1 MKEIFSEGGL
11 LDKSLPGFEFREG
24 QLKMAQAV
32 DELLAKTSGT
42 GILQGQEHI
51 LMVEAETGIGKTLAY
66 LIPVILAGRRA
77 VVSTATINLQ
87 DQILLKEIPV
97 IESVFGTD
105 IGAVCVK
112 GRQNYLCLYRW
123 NQYRSSTQ
131 LSLVEDPRLQKITD
145 WLDETMT
152 GDRSELDWLEER
164 SPLWPNISATSSQCL
179 GSECPDGSL
188 CFVNRVRRQAGSAK
202 LIIVN
207 HHLFFSDLAIKK
219 TGFGEILPRY
229 EVAIFDEAH
238 HLEKVATMF
247 FGKSFSEYQFIDLL
261 ADVERLGELELE
273 PGDFDPIIGAG
284 RGLKSRLDR
293 FMSHFPQQMGR
304 YPLDNLVRRMDNW
317 PDEVETVAEGLR
329 SYGDKLGEMNHLGEG
344 WRNLEERCLSLR
356 DSLLE
361 VALGPARNHGEE
373 TVQIRYVHW
382 YEKRKRSVVISATPI
397 QVAAELRELLYANI
411 GAIVFT
417 SATLTTAGSFSYI
430 WERLG
435 LDEEITAMRF
445 RSPFDYQDRTLLYIP
460 ENSFPEPGE
469 SLYSEEVKERIC
481 DLVLASKGRAL
492 VLFTSFKGMAA
503 VAEYL
508 PDRVPYPVL
517 VQGEASRHSLLEQFA
532 GSSESVLLAVAS
544 FWEGVDVAGESLS
557 CVIIDKLPFEVPS
570 DPVIRARIE
579 EIDDSG
585 GRPFFDFQ
593 VPRAVLSL
601 RQGVGRLMRTTTD
614 RGGLA
619 ILDVRLFSKGY
630 GKIFLGSMPDSP
642 IVRDLNPVVN
652 FFYNG
657 NDEKQQ

>member
-1 MKEIFSEGGL
+1 MKEIFSQGGL

-24 QLKMAQAV
+24 QLEMAMAV
-32 DELLAKTSGT
+32 DELLAKTSGNA
-42 GILQGQEHI
+42 ILEGQEHI

-66 LIPVILAGRRA
+66 LLPVILTGRKA

-97 IESVFGTD
+97 IEKVFKTD

-152 GDRSELDWLEER
+152 GDRTELNWLEER
-164 SPLWPNISATSSQCL
+164 SSLWPNISATSSQCL
-179 GSECPDGSL
+179 GSECPDSSL

-207 HHLFFSDLAIKK
+207 HHLFFSDLAVKK

-247 FGKSFSEYQFIDLL
+247 FGKSFSVYQFIDLL

-273 PGDFDPIIGAG
+273 SHDFDRIIGAG
-284 RGLKSRLDR
+284 RGLKSRLDH
-293 FMSHFPQQMGR
+293 FMSLFPQRMGR
-304 YPLDNLVRRMDNW
+304 YPLDKLIKRIDDW
-317 PDEVETVAEGLR
+317 PDQIETVAEGLR
-329 SYGDKLGEMNHLGEG
+329 SYGKKLGEMIHLGEG
-344 WRNLEERCLSLR
+344 WRNLEERCLNLQ

-361 VALGPARNHGEE
+361 VALGPTENHGEE
-373 TVQIRYVHW
+373 VGQIRYVHW

-397 QVAAELRELLYANI
+397 QVAAELREFLYANI

-430 WERLG
+430 RERLG
-435 LDEEITAMRF
+435 LDQEMTAMRF
-445 RSPFDYQDRTLLYIP
+445 CSPFDYRDRTLLYIP
-460 ENSFPEPGE
+460 ENSFPEPAE
-469 SLYSEEVKERIC
+469 SVYTEEVKQRIC
-481 DLVLASKGRAL
+481 DLVRASKGRAL
-492 VLFTSFKGMAA
+492 VLFTSFKGMEA

-508 PDRVPYPVL
+508 PDRLPYPVL

-557 CVIIDKLPFEVPS
+557 CVIIDKLPFEVPN

-579 EIDDSG
+579 EINDSG

-601 RQGVGRLMRTTTD
+601 RQGVGRLMRTTAD
-614 RGGLA
+614 RGVLA

-630 GKIFLGSMPDSP
+630 GKIFLGSLPDSP
-642 IVRDLNPVVN
+642 IVRDLGPVVK
-652 FFYNG
+652 FFNNG
-657 NDEKQQ
+657 SDEKQQ

>member
-1 MKEIFSEGGL
+1 MKEIFAQNGL
-11 LDKSLPGFEFREG
+11 LDRSLPGFEFREG
-24 QLKMAQAV
+24 QMKMAQV
-32 DELLAKTSGT
+32 VEELLDRTSGT
-42 GILQGQEHI
+42 GMLQGQEHI

-66 LIPVILAGRRA
+66 LVPVILAGRRA
-77 VVSTATINLQ
+77 VISTATINLQ

-97 IESVFGTD
+97 IERVLKTD

-131 LSLVEDPRLQKITD
+131 LSLVEDPRLHQIAH
-145 WLDETMT
+145 WLEETMT
-152 GDRSELDWLEER
+152 GDRTELDWLEER

-188 CFVNRVRRQAGSAK
+188 CYVNRVRRQAGSAK

-229 EVAIFDEAH
+229 QVAIFDEAH

-247 FGKSFSEYQFIDLL
+247 FGKSFSQYQFIDLL

-273 PGDFDPIIGAG
+273 PGDFDRIVGAG

-293 FMSHFPQQMGR
+293 FMSLFPQQMGR
-304 YPLDNLVRRMDNW
+304 YPLDDLTKRMDDW
-317 PDEVETVAEGLR
+317 PDEVETVAEGFR
-329 SYGDKLGEMNHLGEG
+329 SYSDKLGEMNHLGEG
-344 WRNLEERCLSLR
+344 WRNLAERCHSLR
-356 DSLLE
+356 DSLVE
-361 VALGPARNHGEE
+361 VALGPTKSHGEDE
-373 TVQIRYVHW
+373 DKAVQIRYVHW
-382 YEKRKRSVVISATPI
+382 YEKRKRSVFISATPI

-411 GAIVFT
+411 GAIIFT

-430 WERLG
+430 RERLG
-435 LDEEITAMRF
+435 LDEEMTTKRF
-445 RSPFDYQDRTLLYIP
+445 RSPFDYRDRTLLYIP
-460 ENSFPEPGE
+460 ENSFPEPSE
-469 SLYSEEVKERIC
+469 SVYPDKVRERIC
-481 DLVLASKGRAL
+481 DLICASKGRAL

-503 VAEYL
+503 AAEYL
-508 PDRVPYPVL
+508 PERLPYPVL

-544 FWEGVDVAGESLS
+544 FWEGVDVPGESLS
-557 CVIIDKLPFEVPS
+557 CVIIDKLPFEVPN

-579 EIDDSG
+579 EINDSG

-601 RQGVGRLMRTTTD
+601 RQGVGRLMRTTSD
-614 RGGLA
+614 RGVLA

-630 GKIFLGSMPDSP
+630 GKIFLGSLPDSP
-642 IVRDLNPVVN
+642 VVRDLAPVVN
-652 FFYNG
+652 FFNSG
-657 NDEKQQ
+657 SNS